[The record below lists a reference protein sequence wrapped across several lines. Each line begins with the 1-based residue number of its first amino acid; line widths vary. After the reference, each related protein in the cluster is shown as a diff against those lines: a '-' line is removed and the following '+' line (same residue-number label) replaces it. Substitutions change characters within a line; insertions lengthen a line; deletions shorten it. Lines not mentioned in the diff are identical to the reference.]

1 MLIQYRIGIWR
12 FPFHSHSKMH
22 RLDFMVSLILTVEG
36 LNSQEDLLIL
46 TGMIRLGIYKN
57 REGRS
62 CFLGKGLGLK
72 HHGFGW

>member
-1 MLIQYRIGIWR
+1 
-12 FPFHSHSKMH
+12 
-22 RLDFMVSLILTVEG
+22 MVSLILTVGG

-57 REGRS
+57 IEVRS